1 MTILEAGQP
10 GALVETGPT
19 SSIFDAPTQRGHGR
33 LRLRPVRLEAMAQVE
48 PGFLE
53 QRLIEIS
60 DLVRHGLRDAL
71 SALELG
77 DFAIAQRV
85 IEADDEVDRLC
96 LALDRDAEILLVGKV
111 VPARDIALVLA
122 STRIARNLERM
133 ADQCVTIAKLVQA
146 GGNDEPGSDAVRASL
161 EEMGR
166 RGERML
172 EAATDALSH
181 RDVERARQLDEL
193 DNLVDDLNRSVVE
206 QVLEIGGDR
215 ARREWGLRMVLV
227 ARALERIADNAV
239 DIAEQVCYV
248 VTGELRE
255 FSDASHPD
263 ERPGRG
269 RVVLRPRPRPA
280 RGPTDSGTG
289 RCSQRRRAAVP

>member
-1 MTILEAGQP
+1 M
-10 GALVETGPT
+10 
-19 SSIFDAPTQRGHGR
+19 
-33 LRLRPVRLEAMAQVE
+33 
-48 PGFLE
+48 
-53 QRLIEIS
+53 
-60 DLVRHGLRDAL
+60 
-71 SALELG
+71 
-77 DFAIAQRV
+77 
-85 IEADDEVDRLC
+85 
-96 LALDRDAEILLVGKV
+96 GKV

-146 GGNDEPGSDAVRASL
+146 GGNDEPGAEGVRSTL

-172 EAATDALSH
+172 EAATDALTH
-181 RDVERARQLDEL
+181 RDAERAQQLDQL

-206 QVLEIGGDR
+206 QVLAIGGDH
-215 ARREWGLRMVLV
+215 ARREWGLRMVLA

-248 VTGELRE
+248 ITGELGE

-263 ERPGRG
+263 EH
-269 RVVLRPRPRPA
+269 
-280 RGPTDSGTG
+280 SGE
-289 RCSQRRRAAVP
+289 AA

>member
-1 MTILEAGQP
+1 
-10 GALVETGPT
+10 
-19 SSIFDAPTQRGHGR
+19 
-33 LRLRPVRLEAMAQVE
+33 MAHVE

-53 QRLIEIS
+53 GRLIEIS
-60 DLVRHGLRDAL
+60 QLVRHALREAL
-71 SALELG
+71 GALESG
-77 DFAIAQRV
+77 DFAAAQRV
-85 IEADDEVDRLC
+85 IEADDAVDRLC

-122 STRIARNLERM
+122 ATRIARNLERM

-146 GGNDEPGSDAVRASL
+146 GSNDEPGSDGVRRTL

-172 EAATDALSH
+172 EVATDALMR
-181 RDVERARQLDEL
+181 RDAERAQQLEQL

-206 QVLEIGGDR
+206 QVLAIGGDH
-215 ARREWGLRMVLV
+215 ARREWGLRMVLC

-263 ERPGRG
+263 
-269 RVVLRPRPRPA
+269 
-280 RGPTDSGTG
+280 DQTG
-289 RCSQRRRAAVP
+289 EAA

>member
-1 MTILEAGQP
+1 
-10 GALVETGPT
+10 
-19 SSIFDAPTQRGHGR
+19 
-33 LRLRPVRLEAMAQVE
+33 MAQVA

-53 QRLIEIS
+53 QRLIEVS
-60 DLVRHGLRDAL
+60 DLVRHDLREVLDAL
-71 SALELG
+71 ARG
-77 DFAIAQRV
+77 DYGVAQRV
-85 IEADDEVDRLC
+85 IEADDEIDRLC

-111 VPARDIALVLA
+111 VPGRDIALVLA
-122 STRIARNLERM
+122 ATRIARNLERM

-146 GGNDEPGSDAVRASL
+146 GGNDGPAANAVRASL

-172 EAATDALSH
+172 EAATDALSR
-181 RDVERARQLDEL
+181 RDAARAQQLDEL

-206 QVLEIGGDR
+206 QVLDLAGDR
-215 ARREWGLRMVLV
+215 ACRAWGLRMVLV

-239 DIAEQVCYV
+239 DIAEQASYV

-263 ERPGRG
+263 DTPGE
-269 RVVLRPRPRPA
+269 
-280 RGPTDSGTG
+280 
-289 RCSQRRRAAVP
+289 AA

>member
-1 MTILEAGQP
+1 
-10 GALVETGPT
+10 V
-19 SSIFDAPTQRGHGR
+19 
-33 LRLRPVRLEAMAQVE
+33 AQVA

-53 QRLIEIS
+53 QRLIEVS
-60 DLVRHGLRDAL
+60 DLVRHDLREVLDAL
-71 SALELG
+71 ARGDSAV
-77 DFAIAQRV
+77 AQRV
-85 IEADDEVDRLC
+85 IEADDEIDRLC
-96 LALDRDAEILLVGKV
+96 LALDRDAEILLVGNV
-111 VPARDIALVLA
+111 VPGRDIALVLA

-146 GGNDEPGSDAVRASL
+146 GGNDGPAATAVRGSL

-181 RDVERARQLDEL
+181 RDAARAQQLDEL
-193 DNLVDDLNRSVVE
+193 DNLVDDLNRAVVE
-206 QVLEIGGDR
+206 QVLDLAGDR
-215 ARREWGLRMVLV
+215 DCRAWGLRMVLV

-239 DIAEQVCYV
+239 DIAEQASYV

-263 ERPGRG
+263 E
-269 RVVLRPRPRPA
+269 
-280 RGPTDSGTG
+280 TSGE
-289 RCSQRRRAAVP
+289 AA

>member
-1 MTILEAGQP
+1 MT
-10 GALVETGPT
+10 
-19 SSIFDAPTQRGHGR
+19 
-33 LRLRPVRLEAMAQVE
+33 QVQ

-53 QRLIEIS
+53 QRLVEIS
-60 DLVRHGLRDAL
+60 DLVRHGLREAL
-71 SALELG
+71 SALELS
-77 DFAIAQRV
+77 DFAIAQHV
-85 IEADDEVDRLC
+85 IEADDEVDTRC
-96 LALDRDAEILLVGKV
+96 LALDRDAEILLVGQV
-111 VPARDIALVLA
+111 VPGRDIALVLA

-146 GGNDEPGSDAVRASL
+146 GGNDEPGSDAVRSTLA
-161 EEMGR
+161 EMGQ

-181 RDVERARQLDEL
+181 RDVARARKLDEL

-206 QVLEIGGDR
+206 QVLELGGDR
-215 ARREWGLRMVLV
+215 ARREWGLRMVLA

-255 FSDASHPD
+255 FSDASHP
-263 ERPGRG
+263 EESPGE
-269 RVVLRPRPRPA
+269 
-280 RGPTDSGTG
+280 
-289 RCSQRRRAAVP
+289 AA

>member
-1 MTILEAGQP
+1 MP
-10 GALVETGPT
+10 
-19 SSIFDAPTQRGHGR
+19 
-33 LRLRPVRLEAMAQVE
+33 QVQ

-53 QRLIEIS
+53 QRLVEIS

-85 IEADDEVDRLC
+85 IEADDEVDKRC
-96 LALDRDAEILLVGKV
+96 LALDRDAEILLVGQV
-111 VPARDIALVLA
+111 VPGRDISLVLA

-146 GGNDEPGSDAVRASL
+146 GGNDEPGSDAVRATL

-181 RDVERARQLDEL
+181 RDVARARQLDEL
-193 DNLVDDLNRSVVE
+193 DNLVDDLNRSVVA

-215 ARREWGLRMVLV
+215 ARREWGLRMVLA

-239 DIAEQVCYV
+239 DIAEQICYV

-263 ERPGRG
+263 PDPAHSDEHPGE
-269 RVVLRPRPRPA
+269 
-280 RGPTDSGTG
+280 
-289 RCSQRRRAAVP
+289 AA

>member
-1 MTILEAGQP
+1 
-10 GALVETGPT
+10 
-19 SSIFDAPTQRGHGR
+19 
-33 LRLRPVRLEAMAQVE
+33 MAQVA

-53 QRLIEIS
+53 QRLIEVS
-60 DLVRHGLRDAL
+60 DLVRHDLREVLDAL
-71 SALELG
+71 ARGDSAV
-77 DFAIAQRV
+77 AQRV
-85 IEADDEVDRLC
+85 IEADDEIDRLC
-96 LALDRDAEILLVGKV
+96 LALDRDAEILLVGNV
-111 VPARDIALVLA
+111 VPGRDIALVLA

-146 GGNDEPGSDAVRASL
+146 GGNDGPEATAVRGSL

-181 RDVERARQLDEL
+181 RDAARAQQLDEL

-206 QVLEIGGDR
+206 QVLDLAGDR
-215 ARREWGLRMVLV
+215 DCRAWGLRMVLV

-239 DIAEQVCYV
+239 DIAEQASYV

-263 ERPGRG
+263 
-269 RVVLRPRPRPA
+269 A
-280 RGPTDSGTG
+280 TSGE
-289 RCSQRRRAAVP
+289 AA

>member
-1 MTILEAGQP
+1 
-10 GALVETGPT
+10 
-19 SSIFDAPTQRGHGR
+19 
-33 LRLRPVRLEAMAQVE
+33 MAKVGS
-48 PGFLE
+48 GFLE
-53 QRLIEIS
+53 QRLIEVS

-71 SALELG
+71 RALELG
-77 DFAIAQRV
+77 NFAIAQRV
-85 IEADDEVDRLC
+85 IDADDEVDRLC

-146 GGNDEPGSDAVRASL
+146 GGNDEPGAEGVRGTL
-161 EEMGR
+161 DEMGR

-172 EAATDALSH
+172 EAATDALTH
-181 RDVERARQLDEL
+181 RDAARAQQLDQL

-206 QVLEIGGDR
+206 QVLAIGGDH
-215 ARREWGLRMVLV
+215 ARREWGLRMVLA

-239 DIAEQVCYV
+239 DIAEQASYV

-263 ERPGRG
+263 EQ
-269 RVVLRPRPRPA
+269 
-280 RGPTDSGTG
+280 SGE
-289 RCSQRRRAAVP
+289 AA

>member
-1 MTILEAGQP
+1 
-10 GALVETGPT
+10 V
-19 SSIFDAPTQRGHGR
+19 
-33 LRLRPVRLEAMAQVE
+33 AQVE

-53 QRLIEIS
+53 GRLVEIS

-71 SALELG
+71 LALATG
-77 DFAIAQRV
+77 DFAVAQRV

-96 LALDRDAEILLVGKV
+96 LALDRDGEILLVSKV

-122 STRIARNLERM
+122 STRMARNLERM

-146 GGNDEPGSDAVRASL
+146 GGNDEPGADQVRASL
-161 EEMGR
+161 DEMGR

-172 EAATDALSH
+172 ESAIAALAERDAA
-181 RDVERARQLDEL
+181 RARQLDYL
-193 DNLVDDLNRSVVE
+193 DNLVDDLNRTVVE

-215 ARREWGLRMVLV
+215 ARREWGLRMVLA
-227 ARALERIADNAV
+227 ARGLERIADNAV

-263 ERPGRG
+263 QH
-269 RVVLRPRPRPA
+269 
-280 RGPTDSGTG
+280 SGE
-289 RCSQRRRAAVP
+289 AA

>member
-1 MTILEAGQP
+1 
-10 GALVETGPT
+10 
-19 SSIFDAPTQRGHGR
+19 
-33 LRLRPVRLEAMAQVE
+33 MAEVGS
-48 PGFLE
+48 GFLE
-53 QRLIEIS
+53 QRLIEVS

-85 IEADDEVDRLC
+85 IDADDEVDRLC

-146 GGNDEPGSDAVRASL
+146 GGNDEPGADGVRRTL
-161 EEMGR
+161 DEMGR

-172 EAATDALSH
+172 EAATEALTRRDA
-181 RDVERARQLDEL
+181 ERAQQLEQL

-206 QVLEIGGDR
+206 QVLAIGGDH
-215 ARREWGLRMVLV
+215 ARREWGLRRVLA

-239 DIAEQVCYV
+239 DIAEQASYV

-263 ERPGRG
+263 ER
-269 RVVLRPRPRPA
+269 
-280 RGPTDSGTG
+280 SGE
-289 RCSQRRRAAVP
+289 AA

>member
-1 MTILEAGQP
+1 
-10 GALVETGPT
+10 
-19 SSIFDAPTQRGHGR
+19 
-33 LRLRPVRLEAMAQVE
+33 MAHIQ

-53 QRLIEIS
+53 QRLVEIS
-60 DLVRHGLRDAL
+60 DLVRHGLREAL

-85 IEADDEVDRLC
+85 IEADDEVDKRC
-96 LALDRDAEILLVGKV
+96 LALDRDAEILLVGQV
-111 VPARDIALVLA
+111 VPGRDIALVLA

-146 GGNDEPGSDAVRASL
+146 GGNDEPGSDAVRL
-161 EEMGR
+161 TLQDMGQ

-181 RDVERARQLDEL
+181 RDVARARKLDEL
-193 DNLVDDLNRSVVE
+193 DNLVDELNRSVVE
-206 QVLEIGGDR
+206 QVIELGGDR
-215 ARREWGLRMVLV
+215 ARREWGLRMVLA

-263 ERPGRG
+263 EN
-269 RVVLRPRPRPA
+269 
-280 RGPTDSGTG
+280 SGE
-289 RCSQRRRAAVP
+289 AA

>member
-1 MTILEAGQP
+1 
-10 GALVETGPT
+10 V
-19 SSIFDAPTQRGHGR
+19 TQ
-33 LRLRPVRLEAMAQVE
+33 VQ

-53 QRLIEIS
+53 QRLVEIS
-60 DLVRHGLRDAL
+60 DLVRHGLREAL
-71 SALELG
+71 SALELS
-77 DFAIAQRV
+77 DFAIAQHV
-85 IEADDEVDRLC
+85 IEADDEVDTRC
-96 LALDRDAEILLVGKV
+96 LALDRDAEILLVGQV
-111 VPARDIALVLA
+111 VPGRDIALVLA

-146 GGNDEPGSDAVRASL
+146 GGNDEPGSDAVRSTLA
-161 EEMGR
+161 EMGQ

-181 RDVERARQLDEL
+181 RDVARARKLDEL

-206 QVLEIGGDR
+206 QVLELGGDR
-215 ARREWGLRMVLV
+215 ARREWGLRMVLA

-255 FSDASHPD
+255 FSDASHP
-263 ERPGRG
+263 EESPGE
-269 RVVLRPRPRPA
+269 
-280 RGPTDSGTG
+280 
-289 RCSQRRRAAVP
+289 AA

>member
-1 MTILEAGQP
+1 
-10 GALVETGPT
+10 
-19 SSIFDAPTQRGHGR
+19 
-33 LRLRPVRLEAMAQVE
+33 MAQVE

-53 QRLIEIS
+53 QRLVEIS

-71 SALELG
+71 LALATG

-96 LALDRDAEILLVGKV
+96 LALDRDGEILLVSNV
-111 VPARDIALVLA
+111 VPTRDIALVLA
-122 STRIARNLERM
+122 STRMARNLERM

-146 GGNDEPGSDAVRASL
+146 GGNDEAGADQVRASL
-161 EEMGR
+161 DEMGR
-166 RGERML
+166 RAERML
-172 EAATDALSH
+172 ESAIAALAERDAA
-181 RDVERARQLDEL
+181 RARQLDFL
-193 DNLVDDLNRSVVE
+193 DNLVDDLNRTVVE

-215 ARREWGLRMVLV
+215 ARREWGLRMVLA
-227 ARALERIADNAV
+227 ARGLERIADNAV

-263 ERPGRG
+263 EHPGE
-269 RVVLRPRPRPA
+269 
-280 RGPTDSGTG
+280 
-289 RCSQRRRAAVP
+289 AA

>member
-1 MTILEAGQP
+1 MT
-10 GALVETGPT
+10 
-19 SSIFDAPTQRGHGR
+19 
-33 LRLRPVRLEAMAQVE
+33 QVQ

-53 QRLIEIS
+53 QRLVEIS
-60 DLVRHGLRDAL
+60 DLVRHGLREAL

-77 DFAIAQRV
+77 DFAIAQHV
-85 IEADDEVDRLC
+85 IEADDEVDTRC
-96 LALDRDAEILLVGKV
+96 LALDRDAEILLVGQV
-111 VPARDIALVLA
+111 VPGRDIALVLA

-146 GGNDEPGSDAVRASL
+146 GGNDEPGSDAVRSTLA
-161 EEMGR
+161 EMGQ

-181 RDVERARQLDEL
+181 RDVARARKLDEL

-206 QVLEIGGDR
+206 QVLELGGDR
-215 ARREWGLRMVLV
+215 ARREWGLRMVLA
-227 ARALERIADNAV
+227 ARALERVADNAV

-255 FSDASHPD
+255 FSDASHP
-263 ERPGRG
+263 EESPGE
-269 RVVLRPRPRPA
+269 
-280 RGPTDSGTG
+280 
-289 RCSQRRRAAVP
+289 AA

>member
-1 MTILEAGQP
+1 
-10 GALVETGPT
+10 V
-19 SSIFDAPTQRGHGR
+19 
-33 LRLRPVRLEAMAQVE
+33 AQIA

-53 QRLIEIS
+53 QRLIEVS
-60 DLVRHGLRDAL
+60 DLVRHDLREVLDAL
-71 SALELG
+71 ARSDSAV
-77 DFAIAQRV
+77 AQRV
-85 IEADDEVDRLC
+85 IEADDEIDRLC
-96 LALDRDAEILLVGKV
+96 LALDRDAEILLVGNV
-111 VPARDIALVLA
+111 VPGRDIALVLA

-146 GGNDEPGSDAVRASL
+146 GGNDGPEATAVRDSL

-172 EAATDALSH
+172 EAATDALSR
-181 RDVERARQLDEL
+181 RDAARAQQLDEL

-206 QVLEIGGDR
+206 QVLDLAGDR
-215 ARREWGLRMVLV
+215 DCRAWGLRMVLV

-239 DIAEQVCYV
+239 DIAEQASYV

-263 ERPGRG
+263 DKPGE
-269 RVVLRPRPRPA
+269 
-280 RGPTDSGTG
+280 
-289 RCSQRRRAAVP
+289 AA

>member
-1 MTILEAGQP
+1 
-10 GALVETGPT
+10 
-19 SSIFDAPTQRGHGR
+19 
-33 LRLRPVRLEAMAQVE
+33 MAQVA

-53 QRLIEIS
+53 QRLIEVS
-60 DLVRHGLRDAL
+60 DLVRHDLREVLDAL
-71 SALELG
+71 ARSDSAV
-77 DFAIAQRV
+77 AQRV
-85 IEADDEVDRLC
+85 IEADDEIDRLC
-96 LALDRDAEILLVGKV
+96 LALDRDAEILLVGNV
-111 VPARDIALVLA
+111 VPGRDIALVLA

-146 GGNDEPGSDAVRASL
+146 GGNDGPEATAVRDSL

-172 EAATDALSH
+172 EAATDALSR
-181 RDVERARQLDEL
+181 RDAARAQQLDEL

-206 QVLEIGGDR
+206 QVLDLAGDR
-215 ARREWGLRMVLV
+215 ACREWGLRMVLV

-239 DIAEQVCYV
+239 DIAEQASYV

-263 ERPGRG
+263 DKPGE
-269 RVVLRPRPRPA
+269 
-280 RGPTDSGTG
+280 
-289 RCSQRRRAAVP
+289 AA

>member
-1 MTILEAGQP
+1 
-10 GALVETGPT
+10 V
-19 SSIFDAPTQRGHGR
+19 
-33 LRLRPVRLEAMAQVE
+33 
-48 PGFLE
+48 
-53 QRLIEIS
+53 
-60 DLVRHGLRDAL
+60 
-71 SALELG
+71 
-77 DFAIAQRV
+77 AQRV

-96 LALDRDAEILLVGKV
+96 LALDRDAEILLVGQV

-122 STRIARNLERM
+122 ATRIGRNLERM

-146 GGNDEPGSDAVRASL
+146 GGNDEPGSDAVRSSL

-172 EAATDALSH
+172 EAATEALAH
-181 RDVERARQLDEL
+181 RDADRARQLDEL
-193 DNLVDDLNRSVVE
+193 DNLVDDLNRSVVA
-206 QVLEIGGDR
+206 QVLELGGDR
-215 ARREWGLRMVLV
+215 GRREWGLRMVLA

-263 ERPGRG
+263 ERDGE
-269 RVVLRPRPRPA
+269 
-280 RGPTDSGTG
+280 
-289 RCSQRRRAAVP
+289 AA